1 MSGDKY
7 IQPKNT
13 VIYLF
18 SSENAGKMF
27 VRYFVA
33 MKREKLSLRK
43 GVGVY
48 DVIS

>member
-1 MSGDKY
+1 M
-7 IQPKNT
+7 NT

-18 SSENAGKMF
+18 SSENAGKMI

-43 GVGVY
+43 RCTFIWSY
-48 DVIS
+48 KLN